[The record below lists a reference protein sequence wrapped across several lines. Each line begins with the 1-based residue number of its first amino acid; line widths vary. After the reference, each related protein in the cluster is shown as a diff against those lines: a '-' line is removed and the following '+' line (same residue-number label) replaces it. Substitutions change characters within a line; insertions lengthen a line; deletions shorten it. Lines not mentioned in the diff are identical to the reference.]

1 MYSKHNEG
9 ESAVVEELITKLKS
23 KIYKYIISISKNMY
37 IGKLDNIVNE
47 YNNAHH
53 RTTKMKPVDV
63 RDNTYF
69 GL

>member
-9 ESAVVEELITKLKS
+9 ESAVVEELIRKLKS

-47 YNNAHH
+47 YNNAYH

-63 RDNTYF
+63 KDNTYC

>member
-9 ESAVVEELITKLKS
+9 ESAVVEELIRKLKS

-47 YNNAHH
+47 YNNAYH

>member
-9 ESAVVEELITKLKS
+9 ESAVVEELIRKLKS

-53 RTTKMKPVDV
+53 RTTKM
-63 RDNTYF
+63 NTSRC
-69 GL
+69 